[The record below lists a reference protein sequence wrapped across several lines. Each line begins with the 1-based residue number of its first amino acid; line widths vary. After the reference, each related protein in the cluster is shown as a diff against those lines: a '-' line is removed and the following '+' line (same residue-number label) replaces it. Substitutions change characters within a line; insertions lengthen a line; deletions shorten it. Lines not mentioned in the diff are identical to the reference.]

1 MLDVGLLAT
10 RITNNMDDFTN
21 NIDRAKPYFLDEWFF
36 HLRSE
41 VERQQAAARLSGA
54 DSSS

>member
-1 MLDVGLLAT
+1 
-10 RITNNMDDFTN
+10 MDDFTN

-41 VERQQAAARLSGA
+41 VERQQVAARLSGA
-54 DSSS
+54 DSSSQRDERD